1 MRIVDIPT
9 AAPYRA
15 EIGSGAL
22 SLLGVRVRELCPKAE
37 RVVLVS
43 DDTVFPLYGERAL
56 ELLRQE
62 GLEAEAYVVPA
73 GEASKNT
80 DRLVALLNF
89 LTERRLARSDALTAL
104 GGGMIGDLTGFAA
117 AVYMRGIAYFQ
128 LPTTLLAA
136 IDSSVGGKT
145 AVDLSA
151 GKNLMG
157 AFWQPRAVLCDT
169 DLLET
174 LPVSVFDDGCAE
186 TVKTALLFDPALFGL
201 LAGNGRDFDREAV
214 IARCVGHKRDIVL
227 RDEFDK
233 GQRGLLNLGHTL
245 GHAVE
250 ACSGYALS
258 HGRSVAIGLSV
269 VCRAAARAG
278 YCDPWLPKEVMRVLR
293 LFELPVGTPQPIET
307 LMPVMLS
314 DKKRAGSLVTV
325 VVPRRV
331 GRCEL
336 MPMDDNRLRR
346 FMESGMMP

>member
-1 MRIVDIPT
+1 MRIVEVP
-9 AAPYRA
+9 ASAPYRA
-15 EIGSGAL
+15 EIGGGTL
-22 SLLGVRVRELCPKAE
+22 SLLGERVKELCPKAE

-43 DDTVFPLYGERAL
+43 DDTVFPLHGRRTL
-56 ELLRQE
+56 ELLRRQA
-62 GLEAEAYVVPA
+62 LEAEPYVVPA

-80 DRLVALLNF
+80 ERLVDLLNF
-89 LTERRLARSDALTAL
+89 LTERNITRSDALIAL

-128 LPTTLLAA
+128 VPTTLLAS

-145 AVDLSA
+145 AVDLPA

-157 AFWQPRAVLCDT
+157 AFWQPKAVLCDT

-174 LPVSVFDDGCAE
+174 LPENVFTDGCAE
-186 TVKTALLFDPALFGL
+186 VIKTALLFDPGLFGL
-201 LAGNGRDFDREAV
+201 LARNGKDFDREAV
-214 IARCVGHKRDIVL
+214 IARCVAHKRDIVA

-250 ACSGYALS
+250 ACSDFNLS
-258 HGRSVAIGLSV
+258 HGRSVAIGLAV

-278 YCDPWLPKEVMRVLR
+278 CCDPWLPKETERVLR
-293 LFELPVGTPQPIET
+293 LFELPVGTPLPIET

-314 DKKRAGSLVTV
+314 DKKRSGSRVAV

-336 MPMDDNRLRR
+336 VPMDATELRR